1 MKCSYNSL
9 FLLIITRYH
18 ALILPIAIYT
28 KQILLT
34 PMTCALR
41 LRGGALNIWH
51 QYTVWTSPETLTC
64 RSYYLLFAIFPFFI
78 YFFLNII
85 YIFFPCRN
93 YYLILAIP
101 LSLFRF
107 LFFFLV
113 IINTFSLF
121 LCLPSNVRHILGKSG
136 YEERN
141 KSIRI
146 LFLKQ

>member
-78 YFFLNII
+78 LFFFFQYHL
-85 YIFFPCRN
+85 YFFPCRN

-107 LFFFLV
+107 LFFSLSLLIV
-113 IINTFSLF
+113 SPFSSVYPQTYGIF
-121 LCLPSNVRHILGKSG
+121 
-136 YEERN
+136 
-141 KSIRI
+141 
-146 LFLKQ
+146 